1 MTDAQN
7 HVTAQSAPPEA
18 NAMGDVDVLDRVL
31 VKDAAL
37 LAGVRPEQ
45 LATPTPCPQYNVQAL
60 VNHLVGWLQV
70 FAAAATGRTFDGDPA
85 AFVSTEP
92 VAEFQAAAA
101 ELVAG
106 WRSGGVDRAVRMTG
120 AELPGQM
127 VLAMTLMEYVT
138 HGCDLASAT
147 GQPVPFNDEE
157 LALTLQ
163 RARATLPDQYRG
175 DDKAFGLAIDVPED
189 APVLHRL
196 LGFMGR
202 RAVTTHR

>member
-1 MTDAQN
+1 MD
-7 HVTAQSAPPEA
+7 
-18 NAMGDVDVLDRVL
+18 DVEVLAGVL
-31 VKDAAL
+31 AKDAAL
-37 LAGVRPEQ
+37 LAGVRAEQ
-45 LATPTPCPQYNVQAL
+45 LAAPTPCPEYNVQAL
-60 VNHLVGWLQV
+60 VNHLVGWLPV
-70 FAAAATGRTFDGDPA
+70 FAAATGRTFEGDPA

-120 AELPGQM
+120 GELPGQM

-147 GQPVPFNDEE
+147 GQPVPFDDEE
-157 LALTLQ
+157 LTLTLQ

-175 DDKAFGLAIDVPED
+175 EDKAFGPAIDVPED

-202 RAVTTHR
+202 RAVRTRR